1 MRARL
6 GGIAALLVVVL
17 IGVIAASA
25 LAADQTSGTGKSH
38 LGYTVGYNAQSDLS
52 GSLEYHPV
60 VNGVTLDIHCGG
72 PGQDDYN
79 SYSLTTTA
87 DGLYPKTIFNTT
99 KCWDQNNVRYFVHVE
114 AIDRGEGAN
123 APQDGLCI
131 TVKVWP
137 GRLNP
142 RLVHDCGDIQD
153 GNVQIISH
161 ADTGIVSTDL
171 LASTPTA

>member
-6 GGIAALLVVVL
+6 GGIAALLAVVA

-52 GSLEYHPV
+52 GSFEYQPE
-60 VNGVTLDIHCGG
+60 VNGTTLNIHCGG

-79 SYSLTTTA
+79 SYRLTTTA
-87 DGLYPKTIFNTT
+87 NGLYPKTIFNAT
-99 KCWDQNNVRYFVHVE
+99 KCFDDNGVQYFVHVE

-131 TVKVWP
+131 TVKLYP
-137 GRLNP
+137 GRDNP
-142 RLVHDCGDIQD
+142 RLVHDCGTIQD
-153 GNVQIISH
+153 GNVQILFH
-161 ADTGIVSTDL
+161 ADTGLVSTDL
-171 LASTPTA
+171 LATTPA